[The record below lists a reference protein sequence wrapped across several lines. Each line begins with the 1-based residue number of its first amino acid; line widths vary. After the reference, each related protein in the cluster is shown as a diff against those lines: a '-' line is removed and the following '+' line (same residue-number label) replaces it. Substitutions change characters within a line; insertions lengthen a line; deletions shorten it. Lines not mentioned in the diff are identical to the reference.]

1 MIYLFGKVFL
11 GDHSMEIGFHTSKAA
26 KLFNSENNLR
36 AEYGPRMAGLI
47 QQRLKELSAA
57 ENLEQMRTL
66 PRANCHELVAD
77 RAGKFAVN
85 LAHPYRL
92 IFKPDHDP
100 VPIGTGGGID
110 WSQVTKIEYV
120 EIDDYH
126 RGH

>member
-1 MIYLFGKVFL
+1 M
-11 GDHSMEIGFHTSKAA
+11 DIGFPTSKTA
-26 KLFNSENNLR
+26 KIFNSESKLR

-57 ENLEQMRTL
+57 ENLEEMRSL
-66 PRANCHELVAD
+66 PRAHCHELVAD
-77 RAGKFAVN
+77 RSGQFAVY
-85 LAHPYRL
+85 LVHPYRL

-100 VPIGTGGGID
+100 VPTGTGGGID
-110 WSQVTKIEYV
+110 WSQVTKIEFV